1 MISAILGFTPKLIT
15 NKQTNNKN
23 INNFKYINFHS
34 KYNLEKDTVSFSGK
48 HSKSEPSKFS
58 PRVQSALGI
67 QSKLNK
73 LYRSNSLSL
82 ESIQDVLNSKSPVPV
97 TVKSMSEVP
106 NLLNAKNCK
115 AYMQPI
121 YEKDMKLSGAI
132 IYLNPD
138 FSNKREATS
147 LIADCVHE
155 YTHILQRHEDG
166 DYIGIAK
173 YTSNLEE
180 ARFLGFI
187 AGHTMKD
194 FEKSLLKPISTKD
207 EFIDIF
213 EKKMKTQTPITKEDI
228 IPFLPDKEQL
238 KDDLDFLLNANFR
251 NTMDIFKV
259 PKQYMGEYLYFF
271 HRAKPTLEQSV
282 IKQFEMESEAKQADI
297 EARKTGLLPSA
308 QSAFFHSLNKGFY
321 DAVVEVLK
329 N

>member
-1 MISAILGFTPKLIT
+1 MISRIIGFSPRLIT
-15 NKQTNNKN
+15 NNQTNNNN
-23 INNFKYINFHS
+23 INNLKYSNFYS

-48 HSKSEPSKFS
+48 HKASEPQFS
-58 PRVQSALGI
+58 QRVQSALGI
-67 QSKLNK
+67 KSKLNK
-73 LYRSNSLSL
+73 LYRSNNLSL
-82 ESIQDVLNSKSPVPV
+82 ETIQEVLNSKSPVPV

-106 NLLNAKNCK
+106 NLLNAKNCQ
-115 AYMQPI
+115 AYMQPV

-132 IYLNPD
+132 IYLTPENC
-138 FSNKREATS
+138 SNKREATS

-155 YTHILQRHEDG
+155 YTHILQRYEDG

-194 FEKSLLKPISTKD
+194 FEKSLLKSISKKD
-207 EFIDIF
+207 EFLDIF

-228 IPFLPDKEQL
+228 IPFLPDKESL
-238 KDDLDFLLNANFR
+238 KEEMDTLLNLNFE
-251 NTMDIFKV
+251 NTMNIFKV

-271 HRAKPTLEQSV
+271 HRAKPTLENSV
-282 IKQFEMESEAKQADI
+282 IRQFEMESEAKTADI
-297 EARKTGLLPSA
+297 EARKTGLLPDF
-308 QSAFFHSLNKGFY
+308 QSAFYYSLNKGFY
-321 DAVVEVLK
+321 DAVIEVLK